1 MRLTIFAGYL
11 CLFVFAGLGSAL
23 WLLFRSGRANR

>member
-1 MRLTIFAGYL
+1 MRLIIVAGYL
-11 CLFVFAGLGSAL
+11 CLILFVGLGGAL